1 MGSFKDKILFIVRPN
16 VQNINSL
23 LLDDVLSTKRHFR
36 ILDKTNRTSTVD
48 LSQTLSQ
55 RLNHSF

>member
-1 MGSFKDKILFIVRPN
+1 MGSFQDEILFIVRPN

-23 LLDDVLSTKRHFR
+23 LLADVLSTKRHFR
-36 ILDKTNRTSTVD
+36 KLDKTNRTSTVD

-55 RLNHSF
+55 D